1 MKLIKWLYYN
11 LYFMKI
17 DGGRRG
23 NVRGKYVN
31 IMIKIYNVV
40 YYIGY
45 DDVEFIKFICNM
57 YNK

>member
-1 MKLIKWLYYN
+1 
-11 LYFMKI
+11 MKI

-31 IMIKIYNVV
+31 ILIKIYNVV

-57 YNK
+57 YNKWI